1 MNTDITCKLYGV
13 GKLIVN
19 ISMKLKELTC
29 MIIPRELTCMIIPR
43 ELTCMIMTI
52 PPHVVRLCFK

>member
-29 MIIPRELTCMIIPR
+29 MIIPRELTCMI
-43 ELTCMIMTI
+43 MTI